1 MDVAQHLS
9 AYGAAHTNWVDVTGR
24 AHVSEQDGGGLEA
37 SFDHVGRSLLVDVLR
52 DGHREVVLSDGE
64 LSVAARYSADGARL
78 EVRWGETLV
87 VDEPLHGLGGV
98 VHGPA
103 GLGNADFCRA
113 HGVRYAYVAGAM
125 AGGIASADMVVNM
138 QRAGLLAFYG
148 SGGVP
153 VAAVESALRDIKGRV
168 DGENWGVNL
177 LHNPVEP
184 AVEEATVDLY
194 LKHGVTRVSASAYV
208 RLTPAIVRF
217 RFANLAAGK
226 DGQITGGNHVF
237 AKVSRVEVAEPFLR
251 PPSAEML
258 AELVTAGTLTAEQ
271 AEWAKSMPV
280 ATAITAEADSGG
292 HTDHRPLMVILPAIR
307 QLRDR
312 IAQELGY
319 AQAPFVGA
327 AGGIGT
333 PSAVVGAFAMG
344 ADYVLTGSINQASLE
359 AGTSAAVKRMLADA
373 ASTDVASGPAPDM
386 FEMGAKVQVL
396 SRGSMYAARAQRLY
410 ELYRSY
416 PSLDALPDKEK
427 ARIEK
432 QIFARPIADV
442 WADTESYWT
451 SRDAEQVA
459 RAKTDAR
466 HKMAL
471 VFRWYLGNTSRW
483 ARMGEPARAR
493 DYQIWCGPSMGAF
506 NQWARGGAL
515 EELDQ
520 RGVVDIAEALMQGAA
535 GLNAGLA
542 GA

>member
-1 MDVAQHLS
+1 
-9 AYGAAHTNWVDVTGR
+9 
-24 AHVSEQDGGGLEA
+24 
-37 SFDHVGRSLLVDVLR
+37 
-52 DGHREVVLSDGE
+52 
-64 LSVAARYSADGARL
+64 
-78 EVRWGETLV
+78 
-87 VDEPLHGLGGV
+87 
-98 VHGPA
+98 
-103 GLGNADFCRA
+103 
-113 HGVRYAYVAGAM
+113 
-125 AGGIASADMVVNM
+125 
-138 QRAGLLAFYG
+138 
-148 SGGVP
+148 
-153 VAAVESALRDIKGRV
+153 
-168 DGENWGVNL
+168 
-177 LHNPVEP
+177 
-184 AVEEATVDLY
+184 
-194 LKHGVTRVSASAYV
+194 
-208 RLTPAIVRF
+208 
-217 RFANLAAGK
+217 
-226 DGQITGGNHVF
+226 
-237 AKVSRVEVAEPFLR
+237 
-251 PPSAEML
+251 ML

>member
-1 MDVAQHLS
+1 MDVAQHLT
-9 AYGAAHTNWVDVTGR
+9 AYGAARMNWVDVTGR
-24 AHVSEQDGGGLEA
+24 SHVSEQAGGSLEMN
-37 SFDHVGRSLLVDVLR
+37 FDQLGRSLLVDVLR
-52 DGHREVVLSDGE
+52 RGHREVVLTDGE
-64 LSVAARYSADGARL
+64 LSVVAGYSADGARL

-87 VDEPLHGLGGV
+87 VDEPLNGLSRV

-103 GLGNADFCRA
+103 GLGSAHFRQV

-125 AGGIASADMVVNM
+125 AGGIASADLVVSM

-153 VAAVESALRDIKGRV
+153 VGSVDAALRNIKERV
-168 DGENWGVNL
+168 DGDNWGVNL

-208 RLTPAIVRF
+208 RLTPAIIRF
-217 RFANLAAGK
+217 RFANLARGK
-226 DGQITGGNHVF
+226 DGLVTGGNHVF

-251 PPSAEML
+251 PPTSEIL
-258 AELVTAGTLTAEQ
+258 ADLVSKGHMTAEQ
-271 AEWAKSMPV
+271 AGWAKAMPV

-307 QLRDR
+307 QLCDR
-312 IAQELGY
+312 ICLELGY
-319 AQAPFVGA
+319 SVRPFVGA

-333 PSAVVGAFAMG
+333 PAAVVGAFAMG

-359 AGTSAAVKRMLADA
+359 AGTSTAVKKMLADA

-410 ELYRSY
+410 DLYRSY
-416 PSLDALPDKEK
+416 PSLEALPDKER
-427 ARIEK
+427 ARVEK

-442 WADTESYWT
+442 WADTEEYWIT
-451 SRDAEQVA
+451 RDAEQVA
-459 RAKTDAR
+459 RAQTDAR

-483 ARMGEPARAR
+483 ARMGDPARAR

-506 NQWARGGAL
+506 NQWARGGPLEAL
-515 EELDQ
+515 DK
-520 RGVVDIAEALMQGAA
+520 RGVVDIAEALMHGAA
-535 GLNAGLA
+535 EMVA